1 MVDMEGWLEVVV
13 ELVELVEVESMEKT
27 EDVMVHHL

>member
-1 MVDMEGWLEVVV
+1 MEGWLEVVV

-27 EDVMVHHL
+27 EDAMVHHL

>member
-1 MVDMEGWLEVVV
+1 MEGWLEVVV